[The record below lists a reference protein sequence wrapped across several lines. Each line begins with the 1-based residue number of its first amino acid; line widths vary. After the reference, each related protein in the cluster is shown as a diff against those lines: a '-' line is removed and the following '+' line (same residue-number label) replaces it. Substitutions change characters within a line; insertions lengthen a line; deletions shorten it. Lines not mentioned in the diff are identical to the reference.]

1 MARLRQE
8 NMILAAEKANM
19 QSELIFYKNE
29 LAKLCLRTHSKFPV
43 YKQVSS
49 SESDSHAVVNTHLF
63 YASQKPH

>member
-43 YKQVSS
+43 YK
-49 SESDSHAVVNTHLF
+49 
-63 YASQKPH
+63 